1 VSPEGYTPTEMMVI
15 AAARALTGVR
25 TVFVGVGMPNVACN
39 LARLTVAPEME
50 LVYESGVYGAR
61 PARLP
66 LSIGDPTLIS
76 GAIAVVSMAD
86 LFGLYLQGGHIDVAF
101 LGGAQ
106 VDRFGNLNTTV
117 IGAYAHPKVRLPG
130 SGGAAEIA
138 INAGRVFHMI
148 RLSRRSFVEKLDFVT
163 SPGHLLGAGSR
174 EETGLRG
181 AGPKLVVTDMA
192 LFDFDNA
199 QHEMQLISL
208 HAGASVEQ
216 VLAEVGWEL
225 RIAASVG
232 ETPPPTD
239 EELRMLREDLDPT
252 GLYSR

>member
-1 VSPEGYTPTEMMVI
+1 MMVI
-15 AAARALTGVR
+15 AAANALAGVR

-39 LARLTVAPEME
+39 LARLTVALDLE
-50 LVYESGVYGAR
+50 LVYESGVYDAR

-66 LSIGDPTLIS
+66 LSIGDPTLVT
-76 GAIAVVSMAD
+76 GATSVVSMAD

-117 IGAYAHPKVRLPG
+117 IGDYAHPAVRLPG

-148 RLSRRSFVEKLDFVT
+148 KLSRRAFVSRLDFVT
-163 SPGHLLGAGSR
+163 SPGHLPGVQSR
-174 EETGLRG
+174 EAAGLRG
-181 AGPKLVVTDMA
+181 RGPQLVVTDMA
-192 LFDFDNA
+192 LFDFENPER
-199 QHEMQLISL
+199 EMQLVSL
-208 HAGASVEQ
+208 HAGVSVDD
-216 VLAEVGWEL
+216 VRAAVGWDL
-225 RIAASVG
+225 RLAARVG
-232 ETPPPTD
+232 ETPPPTN